1 MRLILKQVKKI
12 NLKLPVLSTLVLSLM
27 ISVPSVAG
35 NLSLLTTATLKADK
49 NLVPSSLSS
58 ELSASNTLDAA
69 QRLQILS
76 QIIAKDYFF
85 IAQQLRE
92 EQANIE
98 IEQSIRAMN
107 KQISLI
113 HAKNKNED
121 IANLLT
127 YLQDVAIDFKHVL
140 KQNYTKKNGTLVLD
154 YSETLYEGAQS
165 IISQL
170 ASKNEKHNDLIAQQ
184 QLILQRIS
192 KFYIAYQAGFSDKT
206 MTQQLQ
212 KSVAEFE
219 EGVNKISHQ
228 HYGNGLEN
236 EVNKLKRYWPIAKK
250 FYLGME
256 KGDLTLIV
264 FISTDHINS
273 SLNKLIISQ
282 S

>member
-1 MRLILKQVKKI
+1 LILQQVKKTR
-12 NLKLPVLSTLVLSLM
+12 LQLPTLSALALLL
-27 ISVPSVAG
+27 IVPMVSMAG
-35 NLSLLTTATLKADK
+35 NLSLLTTST
-49 NLVPSSLSS
+49 VPIEKKIASSSMSS
-58 ELSASNTLDAA
+58 ELSTSNIFGAA
-69 QRLQILS
+69 QKLQILS

-85 IAQQLRE
+85 ISQQLRE
-92 EQANIE
+92 EQANAE
-98 IEQSIRAMN
+98 IEQSIRAMDR
-107 KQISLI
+107 QISLI

-127 YLQDVAIDFKHVL
+127 YLQDVVIDFKHIL
-140 KQNYTKKNGTLVLD
+140 KQDYTKKNGTLVLD

-170 ASKNEKHNDLIAQQ
+170 SSKNEKHNDLIAQQ

-219 EGVNKISHQ
+219 EGVNEISHH
-228 HYGNGLEN
+228 HYANGLDS
-236 EVNKLKRYWPIAKK
+236 EVAKLQKYWPIAKK

-264 FISTDHINS
+264 FISTDHMNS
-273 SLNKLIISQ
+273 SLNKLILSQ

>member
-1 MRLILKQVKKI
+1 MQLASKQLVTMHLQMSILGVFM
-12 NLKLPVLSTLVLSLM
+12 LLT
-27 ISVPSVAG
+27 ISASSMAG
-35 NLSLLTTATLKADK
+35 NLPLLTTPTLQIEKKSA
-49 NLVPSSLSS
+49 SSRLSS
-58 ELSASNTLDAA
+58 ELSISNTLEAA
-69 QRLQILS
+69 QKLQILS

-92 EQANIE
+92 EKANAE
-98 IEQSIRAMN
+98 MEPSIRAMDR
-107 KQISLI
+107 QISLI
-113 HAKNKNED
+113 HAKNKNEA

-127 YLQDVAIDFKHVL
+127 YLQDVAIEFKHIL
-140 KQNYTKKNGTLVLD
+140 KQDYTKKNGTLVLD

-170 ASKNEKHNDLIAQQ
+170 TSKNKKHNGLIAQQ

-192 KFYIAYQAGFSDKT
+192 KFYIAYQAGFSDKS

-212 KSVAEFE
+212 TSVAEFE
-219 EGVNKISHQ
+219 KGVNEISHR
-228 HYGNGLEN
+228 HYANGLDN
-236 EVNKLKRYWPIAKK
+236 EVSKLQKYWPIAKK

-264 FISTDHINS
+264 FISTDHMNS
-273 SLNKLIISQ
+273 SLNKLILSQ